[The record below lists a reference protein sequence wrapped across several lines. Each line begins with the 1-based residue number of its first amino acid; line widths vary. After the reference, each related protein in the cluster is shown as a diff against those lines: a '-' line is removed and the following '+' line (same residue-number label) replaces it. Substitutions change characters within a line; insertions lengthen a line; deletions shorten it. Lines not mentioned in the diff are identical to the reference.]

1 MEVEVAADVEP
12 PAAEFLQEIPLKLPS
27 ETGHE
32 QLQEVDFYI
41 RLGFLDEART
51 KLDEIA
57 RNYPNN
63 PELPMR
69 YRKLSE
75 GAVASAPSPTVPA
88 SWEYDSSAPAERA
101 QPDGADVFRELKI
114 DQVMNRIPEGSSAD
128 TYPSIQV
135 RPDEFHRAEAPLEA
149 ESLPEPEHV
158 PHSLPGEH
166 RSVAEGPINAMFADL
181 IEEVNALTDQE
192 IAREEFENHFSLG
205 IAYREMELV
214 EEAIK
219 EFQSAFKVLNPAKL
233 PKEVIQCCGML
244 STCFLEKGMPR
255 SAIRWCQA
263 GLGISGISAHED
275 LALHYDMG
283 VAHSILGDS
292 SRALECFD
300 HIYGVDAS
308 YRDVAQKIDSLR
320 GGPARHVP

>member
-1 MEVEVAADVEP
+1 V
-12 PAAEFLQEIPLKLPS
+12 Q
-27 ETGHE
+27 E
-32 QLQEVDFYI
+32 QLQEVDFYF

-69 YRKLSE
+69 YRRLNE
-75 GAVASAPSPTVPA
+75 GAVTPAPSPGAP
-88 SWEYDSSAPAERA
+88 APAETA
-101 QPDGADVFRELKI
+101 QPGGADIFRELRV
-114 DQVMNRIPEGSSAD
+114 DPTMNRIPEGSAAD
-128 TYPSIQV
+128 SHSENRVP
-135 RPDEFHRAEAPLEA
+135 PDEFHGAEAPLEA
-149 ESLPEPEHV
+149 KSLPETESV
-158 PHSLPGEH
+158 PHSPAGGYMG
-166 RSVAEGPINAMFADL
+166 VAEGPINAVFADL

-192 IAREEFENHFSLG
+192 LAREEFENHFSLG
-205 IAYREMELV
+205 IAYREMELI

-219 EFQSAFKVLNPAKL
+219 EFPSAAKVLNPSKF

-263 GLGISGISAHED
+263 GLGVSGISAHED
-275 LALHYDMG
+275 IALRYDMG

-320 GGPARHVP
+320 GGPDRHVP